1 MTKLGNKEGLAT
13 KEEIKVL
20 WKIVSGELPVPK
32 LLKPLLDMVAPGI
45 LDRLENKVGDRIPE
59 PWQSYCENLITMAVI
74 AVEDKVVTQEEAEEI
89 ALYAAKVSNEQIDL
103 KILGDDL
110 QALMFEELFRL
121 LATVLF
127 SVFTKKKAA

>member
-1 MTKLGNKEGLAT
+1 MAQLGNKEGLAT
-13 KEEIKVL
+13 KDEIKVL
-20 WKIVSGELPVPK
+20 WKVVSGELPIPK
-32 LLKPLLDMVAPGI
+32 LLKPLADMVAPGI
-45 LDRLENKVGDRIPE
+45 LDGLENKVGDRIPE
-59 PWQSYCENLITMAVI
+59 PWQSYCENLITMVVK

-103 KILGDDL
+103 KILGDDI

-121 LATVLF
+121 VATVLF

>member
-1 MTKLGNKEGLAT
+1 MTQLGNKEGLAT
-13 KEEIKVL
+13 KEEIKTL
-20 WKIVSGELPVPK
+20 WKIVSGELPIPA
-32 LLKPLLDMVAPGI
+32 LLKPVVNLVVPNI
-45 LDRLENKVGDRIPE
+45 LDGMDNKVGDRIPE
-59 PWQSYCENLITMAVI
+59 PWQSYCENLITMVVK
-74 AVEDKVVTQEEAEEI
+74 AVEDKVVTKAEAEEI

-103 KILGDDL
+103 KILGNDI

>member
-13 KEEIKVL
+13 KEEVKVL
-20 WKIVSGELPVPK
+20 WKVVSGELSIPGV
-32 LLKPLLDMVAPGI
+32 LKPIANMVVPNLLDG
-45 LDRLENKVGDRIPE
+45 LDNKVGDRIPE
-59 PWQSYCENLITMAVI
+59 PWQTYCENLITMVVK

-103 KILGDDL
+103 KILGNDI

>member
-1 MTKLGNKEGLAT
+1 M
-13 KEEIKVL
+13 
-20 WKIVSGELPVPK
+20 
-32 LLKPLLDMVAPGI
+32 D
-45 LDRLENKVGDRIPE
+45 NKVGDRIPE
-59 PWQSYCENLITMAVI
+59 PWQTYCENLITMVVK
-74 AVEDKVVTQEEAEEI
+74 AVEDKIVTKEEAEEI

-103 KILGDDL
+103 KILGNDI